1 MQARKQRLY
10 QHARKTQRLQRFQN
24 DSSLA
29 HRFNRPQPVVNEIFP
44 EEPLRERT
52 KVGLLETTLGYRAV
66 ESVNAFTTSKIN
78 SKSSAYLRR
87 TSSPPITQQSTQK
100 PVTSGGS
107 RNAASRKMASQGGAR
122 PGSKSHR
129 RSRGVFSDIEDRSM
143 QTSGLAKQ
151 NVLLNSDT
159 QLHSRTAINCDSP
172 DLSSGDGGVGE
183 TP

>member
-78 SKSSAYLRR
+78 SKSPAYLRR
-87 TSSPPITQQSTQK
+87 TSSPPITQQST
-100 PVTSGGS
+100 
-107 RNAASRKMASQGGAR
+107 
-122 PGSKSHR
+122 
-129 RSRGVFSDIEDRSM
+129 
-143 QTSGLAKQ
+143 
-151 NVLLNSDT
+151 
-159 QLHSRTAINCDSP
+159 
-172 DLSSGDGGVGE
+172 
-183 TP
+183 